1 MQGPWKSG
9 DHAVNSCP
17 RCRQLVR
24 ARMLYRSV
32 QLAHSRLV
40 VRDVLVN
47 VCPNCD
53 HMISFTPQAM
63 EQLREAGCPK

>member
-9 DHAVNSCP
+9 DRAVNTCP
-17 RCRQLVR
+17 RCHQLVR
-24 ARMLYRSV
+24 SRMALRSV

-40 VRDVLVN
+40 VRDVLVD

-53 HMISFTPQAM
+53 HMISFPPQSV